1 MRTSRS
7 RCPACGR
14 REKRSSEANR
24 RYWQLVSVIA
34 ETVKPG
40 GAAYGVNAWHLWL
53 KSRFLGCTDTKLPNG
68 AVLTEPNSS
77 ADLDADEF
85 SDFMTAVEAWAA
97 ERGAFL
103 SE

>member
-34 ETVKPG
+34 ETVKPA

-77 ADLDADEF
+77 ADLDTDEF
-85 SDFMTAVEAWAA
+85 SEFMTAVEAWAA